1 MEETL
6 NESEKTEES
15 VVVTKKK
22 CQWLKKDALSSDALL
37 IAGALLVGAIL
48 IASSYWIP
56 MKSDKI
62 QGGANAKPAQQAD
75 DKMAKEAESGPVT
88 VSLDDDPVMGDKK
101 KAKVAI
107 IEFSDLECP
116 FCKRFHQETY
126 DQLVKE
132 YVETG
137 KAVIVARDFPLSF
150 HDPKATE
157 EAAVAEC
164 VRDQKGDAAYFS
176 FTKAVYGATQA
187 NGKGLPQG
195 KMMELLKAAG
205 VDTTKALACSEEA
218 STKEEIAKD
227 IADGTKAGITGTPSF
242 VIGTLAEDGTV
253 TGEVVVGALP
263 LAGFQEA
270 INKYSK

>member
-1 MEETL
+1 MEETM
-6 NESEKTEES
+6 NEDKKEEA
-15 VVVTKKK
+15 VMPAPKKK

-37 IAGALLVGAIL
+37 IAGALIFGAVL
-48 IASSYWIP
+48 ITSSFWMP
-56 MKSDKI
+56 MKSNKA
-62 QGGANAKPAQQAD
+62 QEGLNPKQAQQAD
-75 DKMAKEAESGPVT
+75 NNGVKEEGGPVT

-116 FCKRFHQETY
+116 FCKRFHQETHK
-126 DQLVKE
+126 QLVKE

-176 FTKAVYGATQA
+176 FTEAVYAATQT

-195 KMMELLKAAG
+195 KMMELLKAAS
-205 VDTTKALACSEEA
+205 VDTAKVLACSEEE

-263 LAGFQEA
+263 FSGFQEA